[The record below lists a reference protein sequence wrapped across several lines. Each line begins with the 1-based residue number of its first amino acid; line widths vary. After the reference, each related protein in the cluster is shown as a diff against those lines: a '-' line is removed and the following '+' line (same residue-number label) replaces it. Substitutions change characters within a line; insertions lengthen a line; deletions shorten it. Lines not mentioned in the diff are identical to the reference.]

1 MAKKVGVSEATVSRV
16 LNGKPGVSAATRQSV
31 LSALDV
37 LGYERPTQLRGE
49 RARLVGLVLPELQ
62 NPIFPAF
69 AEVIGGALAQQGL
82 TPVLCTQTKGG
93 VSEADYVELLLQQQ
107 VSGVVF
113 AGGGL
118 FAQADAP
125 HDHYRLLAERN
136 IPVVLVNASIADL
149 GFPCIA
155 CDDAV
160 AVGQSWRHLASLGHE
175 RIGLVLGPSDHIP
188 SRRKLAAAQEAA
200 AAAGGTLPDVYV
212 GGPCSPG
219 RRRPDRRR
227 YPGPRRHR
235 HHLRQRPLALPAPSA
250 ERAMF
255 SLEGGQAAA
264 TRLLDRGVTGIIC
277 ASDPLALGAVR
288 AARRRGHHVPHDVSV
303 VGYDDSAFMTCTE
316 PPLTTVRQP
325 IEAMGR
331 AAVDLL
337 CAQIQGTEVPH
348 SELLFEPELVV
359 RGSTAQVSTR

>member
-1 MAKKVGVSEATVSRV
+1 MTRRLAQVAKKVGVSEATVSRV
-16 LNGKPGVSAATRQSV
+16 LNGKPGVSQATRQSV

-136 IPVVLVNASIADL
+136 IPVVLINASIENLD
-149 GFPCIA
+149 FPCIA

-160 AVGQSWRHLASLGHE
+160 AVEQSWRHLVSLGHE

-188 SRRKLAAAQEAA
+188 SRRKLAAARQAAEAMDA
-200 AAAGGTLPDVYV
+200 VLPDTHV
-212 GGPCSPG
+212 
-219 RRRPDRRR
+219 
-227 YPGPRRHR
+227 
-235 HHLRQRPLALPAPSA
+235 

-264 TRLLDRGVTGIIC
+264 TRLLDRGVTGVIC

-288 AARRRGHHVPHDVSV
+288 AARRRGLHVPRDVSV

-348 SELLFEPELVV
+348 RELLFEPELVV
-359 RGSTAQVSTR
+359 RGSTAQASGR